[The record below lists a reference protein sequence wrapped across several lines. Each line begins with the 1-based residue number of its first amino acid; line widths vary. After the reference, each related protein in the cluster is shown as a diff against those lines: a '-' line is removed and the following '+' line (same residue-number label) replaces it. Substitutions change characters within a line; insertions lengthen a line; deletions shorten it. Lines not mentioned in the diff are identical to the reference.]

1 MPFNSETARAAG
13 KKSKRGKSK
22 MTLSMRQ
29 FLFAILKKNQSKFEY
44 YLEELTPRQFVDVYM
59 RLIPYIVQMR
69 HLQNIEVGEL
79 SREETREIVKDIIRD
94 ESPN

>member
-69 HLQNIEVGEL
+69 HLQNIEVGDL
-79 SREETREIVKDIIRD
+79 SRDETREIVKDIIRD
-94 ESPN
+94 ENPN